1 VIRGLLIALGVAV
14 GVWLV
19 LIVALALAGRRTHA
33 KELAA
38 LLPNLLRLFR
48 GLVSD
53 RRVPRR
59 TKWLLV
65 IGVAWVVSPIDL
77 VPEFIP
83 VLGPLDDAVVAGL
96 ILRHVVKLAGR
107 EVVEEHWR
115 GDAATLDRI
124 MAIMRVR

>member
-1 VIRGLLIALGVAV
+1 MIRGLLIALGVAV

-59 TKWLLV
+59 TGDGGPDVSVFSRRAWGRAG
-65 IGVAWVVSPIDL
+65 GV
-77 VPEFIP
+77 
-83 VLGPLDDAVVAGL
+83 
-96 ILRHVVKLAGR
+96 
-107 EVVEEHWR
+107 
-115 GDAATLDRI
+115 
-124 MAIMRVR
+124 

>member
-1 VIRGLLIALGVAV
+1 MER
-14 GVWLV
+14 
-19 LIVALALAGRRTHA
+19 
-33 KELAA
+33 AA
-38 LLPNLLRLFR
+38 FLSRLRMESR
-48 GLVSD
+48 
-53 RRVPRR
+53 
-59 TKWLLV
+59 
-65 IGVAWVVSPIDL
+65 VAWVVSPIDL

-124 MAIMRVR
+124 MTIMRVR

>member
-1 VIRGLLIALGVAV
+1 MIRGLLIALGVAV

-124 MAIMRVR
+124 MTIMRVR

>member
-1 VIRGLLIALGVAV
+1 MIRGLLIALGVAV